1 MSTSKKV
8 GVLIGS
14 LRKDSQTRRLANAMT
29 KLAPDTLD
37 FDFIEIGDLP
47 LYNEDLETD
56 TPPES
61 WTRMREAIKAT
72 DAILVVSPEYNR
84 GVPGALKNAI
94 DVGSRPWGKAVWTG
108 KPAAVVTATPGALGG
123 YGVNHHLRQTLNV
136 FGMPVLPT
144 EVYISGLWQLFK
156 DDNSFASE
164 DTEKFGTSIMN
175 GFADWIAKH
184 S

>member
-1 MSTSKKV
+1 MSDTRNIA
-8 GVLIGS
+8 VLVGS
-14 LRKDSQTRRLANAMT
+14 LRKDSQTRRLAKAMT
-29 KLAPDTLD
+29 SLAPESLKFT
-37 FDFIEIGDLP
+37 FVEIGDLP

-56 TPPES
+56 APPAS
-61 WTRMREAIKAT
+61 WTRMREDIKAA

-94 DVGSRPWGKAVWTG
+94 DVGSRPWGQAVWNG

-144 EVYISGLWQLFK
+144 EVYISGLWQLFN
-156 DDNSFASE
+156 DDGSFAKE
-164 DTEKFGTSIMN
+164 ETAGFAKSIMS
-175 GFADWIAKH
+175 GFADWIEKH
-184 S
+184 I